1 RWACIVCPSSS
12 LREPG
17 IAVASTLALPDALPI
32 CLDRLIDAALI
43 LDHAVDDLGEPVLVS
58 LGQRGA
64 VDVGVEAVIA
74 ELAHDA
80 VDALARQLHLI
91 QGLNGGQTGDRAGAA
106 LAAGQLRLGAGFFS
120 LGQLSHDFGD
130 GRRGAGRFGHEA
142 RPPRR
147 RLRIEIRSRQARA
160 AKPPLSPSLRRARAQ
175 ACSSSSVVRMPLP
188 IATPLRPRWRMPAAD

>member
-80 VDALARQLHLI
+80 VDALADRKSTR
-91 QGLNGGQTGDRAGAA
+91 LN
-106 LAAGQLRLGAGFFS
+106 S
-120 LGQLSHDFGD
+120 SHVKNSYAV
-130 GRRGAGRFGHEA
+130 RC
-142 RPPRR
+142 
-147 RLRIEIRSRQARA
+147 
-160 AKPPLSPSLRRARAQ
+160 LRRKEHR
-175 ACSSSSVVRMPLP
+175 
-188 IATPLRPRWRMPAAD
+188 T